1 MALGDIAQC
10 HRLRAGASA
19 APSVRGPANAGGF
32 HRLAMIATA
41 PAPRTTNILG
51 RRLLATFVTVLLLTL
66 AGSAIGVWSLRSVDA
81 ATRQAIENNVATE
94 RLVADAYRLQ
104 AINTERYKAMALS
117 SEPEVGEILSAD
129 IERTQTQYSGL
140 MDQLATRL
148 QTPAEQALLTGT
160 HDKAQD
166 FQAAVKELVAARDFG
181 LTERIRKVFT
191 ERFEPSAAALLG
203 SLQQL
208 AQSQRDAIDA
218 AGAQIAQSSQRAQVA
233 LTLFC
238 ATALLLGSVLTWWL
252 VRSISRPI
260 GTANATAQRV
270 SSLDLRENIEGH
282 NRDEAG
288 QLLLSLNTMQEA
300 LRTLVMQVRQSA
312 QSVRLAA
319 HEIAQGNADL
329 SERTEGTASSLQQT
343 AAALEQVTQRLHQ
356 STETAARAEHMASQA
371 SAVATEGGNAMAQV
385 VRTMQNIQQSSRKVE
400 EVTGVIDSIAFQTN
414 ILALN
419 AAVEA
424 ARAGEQGRGFAVV
437 AGEVRALAQRSADAA
452 KEIKGLIDGSVAKV
466 EQGARLVG
474 DAGATM
480 TDIVEQAQ
488 RVAGL
493 IAEISTATAEQTD
506 GIAQVGEAV
515 AHLDRSTQQNAALVE
530 QSAAAAQALKQQAA
544 QLAQAVSVFRLGFDA
559 AASSSAHS
567 SPRRSHAL
575 PDRAASAAPRLPGV

>member
-1 MALGDIAQC
+1 
-10 HRLRAGASA
+10 
-19 APSVRGPANAGGF
+19 
-32 HRLAMIATA
+32 MIATA

-129 IERTQTQYSGL
+129 IERTQTHYREL

-260 GTANATAQRV
+260 GAANATAQRV

-385 VRTMQNIQQSSRKVE
+385 VHTMQNIQQSSRKVE

-437 AGEVRALAQRSADAA
+437 AAEVRQLAMRAGEAA
-452 KEIKGLIDGSVAKV
+452 REIKGLIATSAQNVETGTALVNGAGHTMGQIVESIRNVASMISDISTTTLSQTRDINDINTAV
-466 EQGARLVG
+466 ARL
-474 DAGATM
+474 DQM
-480 TDIVEQAQ
+480 
-488 RVAGL
+488 
-493 IAEISTATAEQTD
+493 
-506 GIAQVGEAV
+506 
-515 AHLDRSTQQNAALVE
+515 TQQNSALVE
-530 QSAAAAQALKQQAA
+530 ESAAASEGLRHQANELTHLISQFVLPPQ
-544 QLAQAVSVFRLGFDA
+544 
-559 AASSSAHS
+559 HE
-567 SPRRSHAL
+567 AL
-575 PDRAASAAPRLPGV
+575 PVPGPVRMPALPSA

>member
-1 MALGDIAQC
+1 
-10 HRLRAGASA
+10 
-19 APSVRGPANAGGF
+19 
-32 HRLAMIATA
+32 MIATA

-104 AINTERYKAMALS
+104 AINAERYKAMALS

-129 IERTQTQYSGL
+129 IERTQTHYREL

-166 FQAAVKELVAARDFG
+166 FQAAVKELVTARDFG

-385 VRTMQNIQQSSRKVE
+385 VHTMQNIQQSSRKVE
-400 EVTGVIDSIAFQTN
+400 EVTGVIDSIAFQTT
-414 ILALN
+414 ILARN

-437 AGEVRALAQRSADAA
+437 AAEVRQLAMRAGEAA
-452 KEIKGLIDGSVAKV
+452 REIKGLIATSAQNVETGTALVNGAGHTMGQIVDSIRNVASMISDISTTTLSQTRDINDINTAV
-466 EQGARLVG
+466 ARL
-474 DAGATM
+474 DQM
-480 TDIVEQAQ
+480 
-488 RVAGL
+488 
-493 IAEISTATAEQTD
+493 
-506 GIAQVGEAV
+506 
-515 AHLDRSTQQNAALVE
+515 TQQNSALVE
-530 QSAAAAQALKQQAA
+530 ESAAASEGLRHQANELTHLISQFVLPPQ
-544 QLAQAVSVFRLGFDA
+544 
-559 AASSSAHS
+559 HE
-567 SPRRSHAL
+567 AL
-575 PDRAASAAPRLPGV
+575 PVPGPVRMPALPSA

>member
-1 MALGDIAQC
+1 
-10 HRLRAGASA
+10 
-19 APSVRGPANAGGF
+19 
-32 HRLAMIATA
+32 MIATA
-41 PAPRTTNILG
+41 PAPRATNILG

-104 AINTERYKAMALS
+104 AINAERYKAMALS

-129 IERTQTQYSGL
+129 IERTQTHYREL
-140 MDQLATRL
+140 MEQLATRL

-166 FQAAVKELVAARDFG
+166 FQAAVKELVTARDFG

-260 GTANATAQRV
+260 GAANATAQRV

-288 QLLLSLNTMQEA
+288 QLLLSLNTMQQA

-437 AGEVRALAQRSADAA
+437 AAEVRQLAMRAGEAA
-452 KEIKGLIDGSVAKV
+452 REIKGLIATSAQNVETGTALVNGAGHTMGQIVESIRNVASMISDISTTTLSQTRDINDINTAV
-466 EQGARLVG
+466 ARL
-474 DAGATM
+474 DQM
-480 TDIVEQAQ
+480 
-488 RVAGL
+488 
-493 IAEISTATAEQTD
+493 
-506 GIAQVGEAV
+506 
-515 AHLDRSTQQNAALVE
+515 TQQNSALVE
-530 QSAAAAQALKQQAA
+530 ESAAASEGLRHQANELTHLISQFVLPPQ
-544 QLAQAVSVFRLGFDA
+544 
-559 AASSSAHS
+559 HE
-567 SPRRSHAL
+567 AL
-575 PDRAASAAPRLPGV
+575 PVPGPVRMPALPSA

>member
-1 MALGDIAQC
+1 
-10 HRLRAGASA
+10 
-19 APSVRGPANAGGF
+19 
-32 HRLAMIATA
+32 MIATA

-129 IERTQTQYSGL
+129 IERTQTHYREL

-166 FQAAVKELVAARDFG
+166 FQAAVKELVTARDFG

-282 NRDEAG
+282 NRDEAV

-300 LRTLVMQVRQSA
+300 LRTLVRQVRQSA

-437 AGEVRALAQRSADAA
+437 AAEVRQLAMRAGEAA
-452 KEIKGLIDGSVAKV
+452 REIKGLIATSAQNVETGTALVNGAGHTMGQIVDSIRNVASMISDISTTTLSQTRDINDINTAV
-466 EQGARLVG
+466 ARL
-474 DAGATM
+474 DQM
-480 TDIVEQAQ
+480 
-488 RVAGL
+488 
-493 IAEISTATAEQTD
+493 
-506 GIAQVGEAV
+506 
-515 AHLDRSTQQNAALVE
+515 TQQNSALVE
-530 QSAAAAQALKQQAA
+530 ESAAASEGLRHQANELTHLISQFVLPPQ
-544 QLAQAVSVFRLGFDA
+544 
-559 AASSSAHS
+559 HE
-567 SPRRSHAL
+567 AL
-575 PDRAASAAPRLPGV
+575 PVPGPVRMPALPSA

>member
-1 MALGDIAQC
+1 
-10 HRLRAGASA
+10 
-19 APSVRGPANAGGF
+19 
-32 HRLAMIATA
+32 MIATA

-129 IERTQTQYSGL
+129 IERTQTQYREL

-166 FQAAVKELVAARDFG
+166 FQAAVKELVTARDFG

-288 QLLLSLNTMQEA
+288 QLLLSLNTMQQA

-385 VRTMQNIQQSSRKVE
+385 VHTMQNIQQSSRKVE

-437 AGEVRALAQRSADAA
+437 AAEVRQLAMRAGEAA
-452 KEIKGLIDGSVAKV
+452 REIKGLIATSAQNVETGTALVNGAGHTMDQIVESIRNVASMISDISTTTLSQTRDINDINTAV
-466 EQGARLVG
+466 ARL
-474 DAGATM
+474 DQM
-480 TDIVEQAQ
+480 
-488 RVAGL
+488 
-493 IAEISTATAEQTD
+493 
-506 GIAQVGEAV
+506 
-515 AHLDRSTQQNAALVE
+515 TQQNSALVE
-530 QSAAAAQALKQQAA
+530 ESAAASEGLRHQANELTHLISQFVLPPQ
-544 QLAQAVSVFRLGFDA
+544 
-559 AASSSAHS
+559 HE
-567 SPRRSHAL
+567 AL
-575 PDRAASAAPRLPGV
+575 PMQGPSRMAALPRP

>member
-1 MALGDIAQC
+1 
-10 HRLRAGASA
+10 
-19 APSVRGPANAGGF
+19 
-32 HRLAMIATA
+32 MIATA

-129 IERTQTQYSGL
+129 IERTQTHYREL

-288 QLLLSLNTMQEA
+288 QLLLSLNTMQQA

-385 VRTMQNIQQSSRKVE
+385 VHTMQNIQQSSRKVE

-437 AGEVRALAQRSADAA
+437 AAEVRQLAMRAGEAA
-452 KEIKGLIDGSVAKV
+452 REIKGLIATSAQNVETGTALVNGAGHTMGQIVDSIRNVASMISDISTTTLSQTRDINDINTAV
-466 EQGARLVG
+466 ARL
-474 DAGATM
+474 DQM
-480 TDIVEQAQ
+480 
-488 RVAGL
+488 
-493 IAEISTATAEQTD
+493 
-506 GIAQVGEAV
+506 
-515 AHLDRSTQQNAALVE
+515 TQQNSALVE
-530 QSAAAAQALKQQAA
+530 ESAAASEGLRHQANELTHLISQFVLPPQ
-544 QLAQAVSVFRLGFDA
+544 
-559 AASSSAHS
+559 HE
-567 SPRRSHAL
+567 AL
-575 PDRAASAAPRLPGV
+575 PVPGPVRMPALPSA

>member
-1 MALGDIAQC
+1 
-10 HRLRAGASA
+10 
-19 APSVRGPANAGGF
+19 
-32 HRLAMIATA
+32 MIATA

-104 AINTERYKAMALS
+104 AINAERYKAMALS

-129 IERTQTQYSGL
+129 IERTQTHYREL

-166 FQAAVKELVAARDFG
+166 FQAAVKELVTARDFG

-300 LRTLVMQVRQSA
+300 LRTLVRQVRQSA

-437 AGEVRALAQRSADAA
+437 AAEVRQLAMRAGEAA
-452 KEIKGLIDGSVAKV
+452 REIKGLIATSAQNVETGTALVNGAGHTMGQIVDSIRNVASMISDISTTTLSQTRDINDINTAV
-466 EQGARLVG
+466 ARL
-474 DAGATM
+474 DQM
-480 TDIVEQAQ
+480 
-488 RVAGL
+488 
-493 IAEISTATAEQTD
+493 
-506 GIAQVGEAV
+506 
-515 AHLDRSTQQNAALVE
+515 TQQNSALVE
-530 QSAAAAQALKQQAA
+530 ESAAASEGLRHQANELTHLISQFVLPPQ
-544 QLAQAVSVFRLGFDA
+544 
-559 AASSSAHS
+559 HE
-567 SPRRSHAL
+567 AL
-575 PDRAASAAPRLPGV
+575 PVPGPVRMPALPSA

>member
-1 MALGDIAQC
+1 
-10 HRLRAGASA
+10 
-19 APSVRGPANAGGF
+19 
-32 HRLAMIATA
+32 MIATA
-41 PAPRTTNILG
+41 PAPRATNILG

-104 AINTERYKAMALS
+104 AINAERYKAMALS

-129 IERTQTQYSGL
+129 IERTQTQYREL

-166 FQAAVKELVAARDFG
+166 FQAAVKELVTARDFG

-288 QLLLSLNTMQEA
+288 QLLLSLNTMQQA

-385 VRTMQNIQQSSRKVE
+385 VHTMQNIQQSSRKVE

-437 AGEVRALAQRSADAA
+437 AAEVRQLAMRAGEAA
-452 KEIKGLIDGSVAKV
+452 REIKGLIATSAQNVETGTALVNGAGHTMGQIVDSIRNVASMISDISTTTLSQTRDINDINTAV
-466 EQGARLVG
+466 ARL
-474 DAGATM
+474 DQM
-480 TDIVEQAQ
+480 
-488 RVAGL
+488 
-493 IAEISTATAEQTD
+493 
-506 GIAQVGEAV
+506 
-515 AHLDRSTQQNAALVE
+515 TQQNSALVE
-530 QSAAAAQALKQQAA
+530 ESAAASEGLRHQANELTHLISQFVLPPQ
-544 QLAQAVSVFRLGFDA
+544 
-559 AASSSAHS
+559 HE
-567 SPRRSHAL
+567 AL
-575 PDRAASAAPRLPGV
+575 PVPGPVRMPALPSA

>member
-1 MALGDIAQC
+1 
-10 HRLRAGASA
+10 
-19 APSVRGPANAGGF
+19 
-32 HRLAMIATA
+32 MIATA

-104 AINTERYKAMALS
+104 AINAERYKAMALS

-129 IERTQTQYSGL
+129 IERTQTHYREL

-385 VRTMQNIQQSSRKVE
+385 VHTMQNIQQSSRKVE

-437 AGEVRALAQRSADAA
+437 AAEVRQLAMRAGEAA
-452 KEIKGLIDGSVAKV
+452 REIKGLIATSAQNVETGTALVNGAGHTMGQIVESIRNVASMISDISTTTLSQTRDINDINTAV
-466 EQGARLVG
+466 ARL
-474 DAGATM
+474 DQM
-480 TDIVEQAQ
+480 
-488 RVAGL
+488 
-493 IAEISTATAEQTD
+493 
-506 GIAQVGEAV
+506 
-515 AHLDRSTQQNAALVE
+515 TQQNSALVE
-530 QSAAAAQALKQQAA
+530 ESAAASEGLRHQANELTHLISQFVLPPQ
-544 QLAQAVSVFRLGFDA
+544 
-559 AASSSAHS
+559 HE
-567 SPRRSHAL
+567 AL
-575 PDRAASAAPRLPGV
+575 PVPGPVRMPALPSA

>member
-1 MALGDIAQC
+1 
-10 HRLRAGASA
+10 
-19 APSVRGPANAGGF
+19 
-32 HRLAMIATA
+32 MIATA
-41 PAPRTTNILG
+41 PAPRATNILG

-104 AINTERYKAMALS
+104 AINAERYKAMALS

-129 IERTQTQYSGL
+129 IERTQTHYREL

-166 FQAAVKELVAARDFG
+166 FQAAVKELVTARDFG

-288 QLLLSLNTMQEA
+288 QLLLSLNTMQQA

-385 VRTMQNIQQSSRKVE
+385 VHTMQNIQQSSRKVE

-437 AGEVRALAQRSADAA
+437 AAEVRQLAMRAGEAA
-452 KEIKGLIDGSVAKV
+452 REIKGLIATSAQNVETGTALVNGAGHTMDLIVESIRNVASMISDISTTTLSQTRDINDINTAV
-466 EQGARLVG
+466 ARL
-474 DAGATM
+474 DQM
-480 TDIVEQAQ
+480 
-488 RVAGL
+488 
-493 IAEISTATAEQTD
+493 
-506 GIAQVGEAV
+506 
-515 AHLDRSTQQNAALVE
+515 TQQNSALVE
-530 QSAAAAQALKQQAA
+530 ESAAASEGLRHQANELTHLISQFVLPPQ
-544 QLAQAVSVFRLGFDA
+544 
-559 AASSSAHS
+559 HE
-567 SPRRSHAL
+567 AL
-575 PDRAASAAPRLPGV
+575 PVPGPVRMPALPSA

>member
-1 MALGDIAQC
+1 
-10 HRLRAGASA
+10 
-19 APSVRGPANAGGF
+19 
-32 HRLAMIATA
+32 MIATA

-129 IERTQTQYSGL
+129 IERTQPHYREL

-166 FQAAVKELVAARDFG
+166 FQAAVKELVTARDFG

-288 QLLLSLNTMQEA
+288 QLLLSLNTMQQA

-437 AGEVRALAQRSADAA
+437 AAEVRQLAMRAGEAA
-452 KEIKGLIDGSVAKV
+452 REIKGLIATSAQNVETGTALVNGAGHTMGQIVESIRNVASMISDISTTTLSQTRDINDINTAV
-466 EQGARLVG
+466 ARL
-474 DAGATM
+474 DQM
-480 TDIVEQAQ
+480 
-488 RVAGL
+488 
-493 IAEISTATAEQTD
+493 
-506 GIAQVGEAV
+506 
-515 AHLDRSTQQNAALVE
+515 TQQNSALVE
-530 QSAAAAQALKQQAA
+530 ESAAASEGLRHQANELTHLISQFVLPPQ
-544 QLAQAVSVFRLGFDA
+544 
-559 AASSSAHS
+559 HE
-567 SPRRSHAL
+567 AL
-575 PDRAASAAPRLPGV
+575 PVPGPVRMPALPSA

>member
-1 MALGDIAQC
+1 
-10 HRLRAGASA
+10 
-19 APSVRGPANAGGF
+19 
-32 HRLAMIATA
+32 MIATA
-41 PAPRTTNILG
+41 PAPRATNILG

-129 IERTQTQYSGL
+129 IERTQTHYREL

-356 STETAARAEHMASQA
+356 STETAARAEHMASHA

-385 VRTMQNIQQSSRKVE
+385 VHTMQNIQQSSRKVE

-437 AGEVRALAQRSADAA
+437 AAEVRQLAMRAGEAA
-452 KEIKGLIDGSVAKV
+452 REIKGLIATSAQNVETGTALVNGAGHTMDLIVESIRNVASMISDISTTTLSQTRDINDINTAV
-466 EQGARLVG
+466 ARL
-474 DAGATM
+474 DQM
-480 TDIVEQAQ
+480 
-488 RVAGL
+488 
-493 IAEISTATAEQTD
+493 
-506 GIAQVGEAV
+506 
-515 AHLDRSTQQNAALVE
+515 TQQNSALVE
-530 QSAAAAQALKQQAA
+530 ESAAASEGLRHQANDLTHLISQFVLPEQ
-544 QLAQAVSVFRLGFDA
+544 
-559 AASSSAHS
+559 HE
-567 SPRRSHAL
+567 AL
-575 PDRAASAAPRLPGV
+575 PVPGPVRMPALPSA

>member
-1 MALGDIAQC
+1 
-10 HRLRAGASA
+10 
-19 APSVRGPANAGGF
+19 
-32 HRLAMIATA
+32 MIATA
-41 PAPRTTNILG
+41 PAPRATNILG

-104 AINTERYKAMALS
+104 AINAERYKAMALS

-129 IERTQTQYSGL
+129 IERTQTQYREL

-181 LTERIRKVFT
+181 LTERIRKVFA

-385 VRTMQNIQQSSRKVE
+385 VHTMQNIQQSSRKVE

-437 AGEVRALAQRSADAA
+437 AAEVRQLAMRAGEAA
-452 KEIKGLIDGSVAKV
+452 REIKGLIATSAQNVETGTALVNGAGHTMGQIVESIRNVASMISDISTTTLSQTRDINDINTAV
-466 EQGARLVG
+466 ARL
-474 DAGATM
+474 DQM
-480 TDIVEQAQ
+480 
-488 RVAGL
+488 
-493 IAEISTATAEQTD
+493 
-506 GIAQVGEAV
+506 
-515 AHLDRSTQQNAALVE
+515 TQQNSALVE
-530 QSAAAAQALKQQAA
+530 ESAAASEGLRHQANELTHLISQFVLPPQ
-544 QLAQAVSVFRLGFDA
+544 
-559 AASSSAHS
+559 HE
-567 SPRRSHAL
+567 AL
-575 PDRAASAAPRLPGV
+575 PVPGPVRMPALPSA

>member
-1 MALGDIAQC
+1 
-10 HRLRAGASA
+10 
-19 APSVRGPANAGGF
+19 
-32 HRLAMIATA
+32 MIATA

-129 IERTQTQYSGL
+129 IERTQTHYREL

-260 GTANATAQRV
+260 GAANATAQRV

-385 VRTMQNIQQSSRKVE
+385 VHTMQNIQQSSRKVE

-437 AGEVRALAQRSADAA
+437 AAEVRQLAMRAGEAA
-452 KEIKGLIDGSVAKV
+452 REIKGLIATSAQNVETGTALVNGAGHTMGQIVESIRNVASMISDISTTTLSQTRDINDINTAV
-466 EQGARLVG
+466 ARL
-474 DAGATM
+474 DQM
-480 TDIVEQAQ
+480 
-488 RVAGL
+488 
-493 IAEISTATAEQTD
+493 
-506 GIAQVGEAV
+506 
-515 AHLDRSTQQNAALVE
+515 TQQNSALVE
-530 QSAAAAQALKQQAA
+530 ESAAASEGLRHQANELTHLISQFVLPEQ
-544 QLAQAVSVFRLGFDA
+544 
-559 AASSSAHS
+559 HE
-567 SPRRSHAL
+567 AL
-575 PDRAASAAPRLPGV
+575 PVPGPVRMPALPSA

>member
-1 MALGDIAQC
+1 
-10 HRLRAGASA
+10 
-19 APSVRGPANAGGF
+19 
-32 HRLAMIATA
+32 MIATA
-41 PAPRTTNILG
+41 PAPRATNILG

-104 AINTERYKAMALS
+104 AINAERYKAMALS

-129 IERTQTQYSGL
+129 IERTQTHYREL

-166 FQAAVKELVAARDFG
+166 FQAAVKELVTARDFG
-181 LTERIRKVFT
+181 LTERIRKVFN

-329 SERTEGTASSLQQT
+329 SERTEGTASNLQQT

-437 AGEVRALAQRSADAA
+437 AAEVRQLAMRAGEAA
-452 KEIKGLIDGSVAKV
+452 REIKGLIATSAQNVETGTALVNGAGHTMGQIVDSIRNVASMISDISTTTLSQTRDINDINTAV
-466 EQGARLVG
+466 ARL
-474 DAGATM
+474 DQM
-480 TDIVEQAQ
+480 
-488 RVAGL
+488 
-493 IAEISTATAEQTD
+493 
-506 GIAQVGEAV
+506 
-515 AHLDRSTQQNAALVE
+515 TQQNSALVE
-530 QSAAAAQALKQQAA
+530 ESAAASEGLRHQANELTHLISQFVLPPQ
-544 QLAQAVSVFRLGFDA
+544 
-559 AASSSAHS
+559 HE
-567 SPRRSHAL
+567 AL
-575 PDRAASAAPRLPGV
+575 PVPGPVRMPALPSA

>member
-1 MALGDIAQC
+1 
-10 HRLRAGASA
+10 
-19 APSVRGPANAGGF
+19 
-32 HRLAMIATA
+32 MIATA

-129 IERTQTQYSGL
+129 IERTQTHYREL

-166 FQAAVKELVAARDFG
+166 FQAAVKELVTARDFG

-437 AGEVRALAQRSADAA
+437 AAEVRQLAMRAGEAA
-452 KEIKGLIDGSVAKV
+452 REIKGLIATSAQNVETGTALVNGAGHTMGQIVESIRNVASMISDISTTTLSQTRDINDINTAV
-466 EQGARLVG
+466 ARL
-474 DAGATM
+474 DQM
-480 TDIVEQAQ
+480 
-488 RVAGL
+488 
-493 IAEISTATAEQTD
+493 
-506 GIAQVGEAV
+506 
-515 AHLDRSTQQNAALVE
+515 TQQNSALVE
-530 QSAAAAQALKQQAA
+530 ESAAASEGLRHQANELTHLISQFVLPPQ
-544 QLAQAVSVFRLGFDA
+544 
-559 AASSSAHS
+559 HE
-567 SPRRSHAL
+567 AL
-575 PDRAASAAPRLPGV
+575 PVPGPVRMPALPSA

>member
-1 MALGDIAQC
+1 
-10 HRLRAGASA
+10 
-19 APSVRGPANAGGF
+19 
-32 HRLAMIATA
+32 MIATA

-104 AINTERYKAMALS
+104 AINAERYKAMALS

-129 IERTQTQYSGL
+129 IERTQTHYREL

-181 LTERIRKVFT
+181 LTERIRKVFA

-288 QLLLSLNTMQEA
+288 QLLLSLNTMQQA

-385 VRTMQNIQQSSRKVE
+385 VHTMQNIQQSSRKVE

-437 AGEVRALAQRSADAA
+437 AAEVRQLAMRAGEAA
-452 KEIKGLIDGSVAKV
+452 REIKGLIATSAQNVETGTALVNGAGHTMGQIVDSIRNVASMISDISTTTLSQTRDINDINTAV
-466 EQGARLVG
+466 ARL
-474 DAGATM
+474 DQM
-480 TDIVEQAQ
+480 
-488 RVAGL
+488 
-493 IAEISTATAEQTD
+493 
-506 GIAQVGEAV
+506 
-515 AHLDRSTQQNAALVE
+515 TQQNSALVE
-530 QSAAAAQALKQQAA
+530 ESAAASEGLRHQANELTHLISQFVLPPQ
-544 QLAQAVSVFRLGFDA
+544 
-559 AASSSAHS
+559 HE
-567 SPRRSHAL
+567 AL
-575 PDRAASAAPRLPGV
+575 PVPGPVRMPALPSA

>member
-1 MALGDIAQC
+1 
-10 HRLRAGASA
+10 
-19 APSVRGPANAGGF
+19 
-32 HRLAMIATA
+32 MIATA
-41 PAPRTTNILG
+41 PAPRATNILG

-104 AINTERYKAMALS
+104 AINAERYKAMALS

-129 IERTQTQYSGL
+129 IERTQTHYREL

-166 FQAAVKELVAARDFG
+166 FQAAVKELVTARDFG

-260 GTANATAQRV
+260 GAANATAQRV

-288 QLLLSLNTMQEA
+288 QLLLSLNTMQQA

-437 AGEVRALAQRSADAA
+437 AAEVRQLAMRAGEAA
-452 KEIKGLIDGSVAKV
+452 REIKGLIATSAQNVETGTALVNGAGHTMGQIVDSIRNVASMISDISTTTLSQTRDINDINTAV
-466 EQGARLVG
+466 ARL
-474 DAGATM
+474 DQM
-480 TDIVEQAQ
+480 
-488 RVAGL
+488 
-493 IAEISTATAEQTD
+493 
-506 GIAQVGEAV
+506 
-515 AHLDRSTQQNAALVE
+515 TQQNSALVE
-530 QSAAAAQALKQQAA
+530 ESAAASEGLRHQANELTHLISQFVLPPQ
-544 QLAQAVSVFRLGFDA
+544 
-559 AASSSAHS
+559 HE
-567 SPRRSHAL
+567 AL
-575 PDRAASAAPRLPGV
+575 PVPGPVRMPALPSA

>member
-1 MALGDIAQC
+1 
-10 HRLRAGASA
+10 
-19 APSVRGPANAGGF
+19 
-32 HRLAMIATA
+32 MIATA

-104 AINTERYKAMALS
+104 AINAERYKAMALS

-129 IERTQTQYSGL
+129 IERTQTHYREL

-160 HDKAQD
+160 HEKAQD

-181 LTERIRKVFT
+181 LTERIRKVFA

-437 AGEVRALAQRSADAA
+437 AAEVRQLAMRAGEAA
-452 KEIKGLIDGSVAKV
+452 REIKGLIATSAQNVETGTALVNGAGHTMDQIVESIRNVASMISDISTTTLSQTRDINDINTAV
-466 EQGARLVG
+466 ARL
-474 DAGATM
+474 DQM
-480 TDIVEQAQ
+480 
-488 RVAGL
+488 
-493 IAEISTATAEQTD
+493 
-506 GIAQVGEAV
+506 
-515 AHLDRSTQQNAALVE
+515 TQQNSALVE
-530 QSAAAAQALKQQAA
+530 ESAAASEGLRHQANELTHLISQFVLPPQ
-544 QLAQAVSVFRLGFDA
+544 
-559 AASSSAHS
+559 HE
-567 SPRRSHAL
+567 AL
-575 PDRAASAAPRLPGV
+575 PVPGPVRMPALPSA

>member
-1 MALGDIAQC
+1 
-10 HRLRAGASA
+10 
-19 APSVRGPANAGGF
+19 
-32 HRLAMIATA
+32 MIATA
-41 PAPRTTNILG
+41 PAPRATNILG
-51 RRLLATFVTVLLLTL
+51 RRLLATFVAVLLLTL

-104 AINTERYKAMALS
+104 AINAERYKAMALS

-129 IERTQTQYSGL
+129 IERTQTHYREL

-288 QLLLSLNTMQEA
+288 QLLLSLNTMQQA

-437 AGEVRALAQRSADAA
+437 AAEVRQLAMRAGEAA
-452 KEIKGLIDGSVAKV
+452 REIKGLIATSAQNVETGTALVNGAGHTMDLIVESIRNVASMISDISTTTLSQTRDINDINTAV
-466 EQGARLVG
+466 ARL
-474 DAGATM
+474 DQM
-480 TDIVEQAQ
+480 
-488 RVAGL
+488 
-493 IAEISTATAEQTD
+493 
-506 GIAQVGEAV
+506 
-515 AHLDRSTQQNAALVE
+515 TQQNSALVE
-530 QSAAAAQALKQQAA
+530 ESAAASEGLRHQANELTHLISQFVLPPQ
-544 QLAQAVSVFRLGFDA
+544 
-559 AASSSAHS
+559 HE
-567 SPRRSHAL
+567 AL
-575 PDRAASAAPRLPGV
+575 PVPGPVRMPALPSA

>member
-1 MALGDIAQC
+1 
-10 HRLRAGASA
+10 
-19 APSVRGPANAGGF
+19 
-32 HRLAMIATA
+32 MIATA
-41 PAPRTTNILG
+41 PAPRATNILG

-104 AINTERYKAMALS
+104 AINAERYKAMALS

-129 IERTQTQYSGL
+129 IERTQTHYREL

-181 LTERIRKVFT
+181 LTERIRKVFA

-260 GTANATAQRV
+260 GAANATAQRV

-437 AGEVRALAQRSADAA
+437 AAEVRQLAMRAGEAA
-452 KEIKGLIDGSVAKV
+452 REIKGLIATSAQNVETGTALVNGAGHTMGQIVESIRNVASMISDISTTTLSQTRDINDINTAV
-466 EQGARLVG
+466 ARL
-474 DAGATM
+474 DQM
-480 TDIVEQAQ
+480 
-488 RVAGL
+488 
-493 IAEISTATAEQTD
+493 
-506 GIAQVGEAV
+506 
-515 AHLDRSTQQNAALVE
+515 TQQNSALVE
-530 QSAAAAQALKQQAA
+530 ESAAASEGLRHQANELTHLISQFVLPPQ
-544 QLAQAVSVFRLGFDA
+544 
-559 AASSSAHS
+559 HE
-567 SPRRSHAL
+567 AL
-575 PDRAASAAPRLPGV
+575 PVPGPVRMPALPSA

>member
-1 MALGDIAQC
+1 
-10 HRLRAGASA
+10 
-19 APSVRGPANAGGF
+19 
-32 HRLAMIATA
+32 MIATA

-104 AINTERYKAMALS
+104 AINAERYKAMALS

-129 IERTQTQYSGL
+129 IERTQTHYREL

-166 FQAAVKELVAARDFG
+166 FQAAVKELVTARDFG
-181 LTERIRKVFT
+181 LTERIRKVFA
-191 ERFEPSAAALLG
+191 EHFEPSAAALLG

-356 STETAARAEHMASQA
+356 STETAARAEHMANHA

-385 VRTMQNIQQSSRKVE
+385 VHTMQNIQQSSRKVE

-437 AGEVRALAQRSADAA
+437 AAEVRQLAMRAGEAA
-452 KEIKGLIDGSVAKV
+452 REIKGLIATSAQNVETGTALVNGAGHTMGQIVESIRNVASMISDISTTTLSQTRDINDINTAV
-466 EQGARLVG
+466 ARL
-474 DAGATM
+474 DQM
-480 TDIVEQAQ
+480 
-488 RVAGL
+488 
-493 IAEISTATAEQTD
+493 
-506 GIAQVGEAV
+506 
-515 AHLDRSTQQNAALVE
+515 TQQNSALVE
-530 QSAAAAQALKQQAA
+530 ESAAASEGLRHQANELTHLISQFVLPEQ
-544 QLAQAVSVFRLGFDA
+544 
-559 AASSSAHS
+559 HE
-567 SPRRSHAL
+567 AL
-575 PDRAASAAPRLPGV
+575 PVPGPVRMPALPSA

>member
-1 MALGDIAQC
+1 
-10 HRLRAGASA
+10 
-19 APSVRGPANAGGF
+19 
-32 HRLAMIATA
+32 MIATA

-129 IERTQTQYSGL
+129 IERTQTQYREL

-181 LTERIRKVFT
+181 LTERIRKVFA

-437 AGEVRALAQRSADAA
+437 AAEVRQLAMRAGEAA
-452 KEIKGLIDGSVAKV
+452 REIKGLIATSAQNVETGTALVNGAGHTMDLIVESIRNVASMISDISTTTLSQTRDINDINTAV
-466 EQGARLVG
+466 ARL
-474 DAGATM
+474 DQM
-480 TDIVEQAQ
+480 
-488 RVAGL
+488 
-493 IAEISTATAEQTD
+493 
-506 GIAQVGEAV
+506 
-515 AHLDRSTQQNAALVE
+515 TQQNSALVE
-530 QSAAAAQALKQQAA
+530 ESAAASEGLRHQANELTHLISQFVLPPQ
-544 QLAQAVSVFRLGFDA
+544 
-559 AASSSAHS
+559 HE
-567 SPRRSHAL
+567 AL
-575 PDRAASAAPRLPGV
+575 PVPGPVRMPALPSA

>member
-1 MALGDIAQC
+1 
-10 HRLRAGASA
+10 
-19 APSVRGPANAGGF
+19 
-32 HRLAMIATA
+32 MIATA

-104 AINTERYKAMALS
+104 AINAERYKAMALS

-129 IERTQTQYSGL
+129 IERTQTHYREL

-160 HDKAQD
+160 HEKAQD

-437 AGEVRALAQRSADAA
+437 AAEVRQLAMRAGEAA
-452 KEIKGLIDGSVAKV
+452 REIKGLIATSAQNVETGTALVNGAGHTMGQIVDSIRNVASMISDISTTTLSQTRDINDINTAV
-466 EQGARLVG
+466 ARL
-474 DAGATM
+474 DQM
-480 TDIVEQAQ
+480 
-488 RVAGL
+488 
-493 IAEISTATAEQTD
+493 
-506 GIAQVGEAV
+506 
-515 AHLDRSTQQNAALVE
+515 TQQNSALVE
-530 QSAAAAQALKQQAA
+530 ESAAASEGLRHQANELTHLISQFVLPPQ
-544 QLAQAVSVFRLGFDA
+544 
-559 AASSSAHS
+559 HE
-567 SPRRSHAL
+567 AL
-575 PDRAASAAPRLPGV
+575 PVPGPVRMPALPSA

>member
-1 MALGDIAQC
+1 
-10 HRLRAGASA
+10 
-19 APSVRGPANAGGF
+19 
-32 HRLAMIATA
+32 MIATA
-41 PAPRTTNILG
+41 PAPRATNILG

-129 IERTQTQYSGL
+129 IERTQTHYREL

-166 FQAAVKELVAARDFG
+166 FQAAVKELVTARDFG

-288 QLLLSLNTMQEA
+288 QLLLSLNTMQQA

-437 AGEVRALAQRSADAA
+437 AAEVRQLAMRAGEAA
-452 KEIKGLIDGSVAKV
+452 REIKGLIATSAQNVETGTALVNGAGHTMGQIVDSIRNVASMISDISTTTLSQTRDINDINTAV
-466 EQGARLVG
+466 ARL
-474 DAGATM
+474 DQM
-480 TDIVEQAQ
+480 
-488 RVAGL
+488 
-493 IAEISTATAEQTD
+493 
-506 GIAQVGEAV
+506 
-515 AHLDRSTQQNAALVE
+515 TQQNSALVE
-530 QSAAAAQALKQQAA
+530 ESAAASEGLRHQANELTHLISQFVLPPQ
-544 QLAQAVSVFRLGFDA
+544 
-559 AASSSAHS
+559 HE
-567 SPRRSHAL
+567 AL
-575 PDRAASAAPRLPGV
+575 PVPGPVRMPALPSA

>member
-1 MALGDIAQC
+1 
-10 HRLRAGASA
+10 
-19 APSVRGPANAGGF
+19 
-32 HRLAMIATA
+32 MIATA

-129 IERTQTQYSGL
+129 IERTQTHYREL

-166 FQAAVKELVAARDFG
+166 FQAAVKELVTARDFG

-385 VRTMQNIQQSSRKVE
+385 VHTMQNIQQSSRKVE
-400 EVTGVIDSIAFQTN
+400 EVTGVIDSIALQTN

-437 AGEVRALAQRSADAA
+437 AAEVRQLAMRAGEAA
-452 KEIKGLIDGSVAKV
+452 REIKGLIATSAQNVETGTALVNGAGHTMGQIVDSIRNVASMISDISTTTLSQTRDINDINTAV
-466 EQGARLVG
+466 ARL
-474 DAGATM
+474 DQM
-480 TDIVEQAQ
+480 
-488 RVAGL
+488 
-493 IAEISTATAEQTD
+493 
-506 GIAQVGEAV
+506 
-515 AHLDRSTQQNAALVE
+515 TQQNSALVE
-530 QSAAAAQALKQQAA
+530 ESAAASEGLRHQANELTHLISQFVLPPQ
-544 QLAQAVSVFRLGFDA
+544 
-559 AASSSAHS
+559 HE
-567 SPRRSHAL
+567 AL
-575 PDRAASAAPRLPGV
+575 PVPGPVRMPALPSA

>member
-1 MALGDIAQC
+1 
-10 HRLRAGASA
+10 
-19 APSVRGPANAGGF
+19 
-32 HRLAMIATA
+32 MIATA

-104 AINTERYKAMALS
+104 AINAERYKAMALS

-129 IERTQTQYSGL
+129 IERTQTHYREL

-166 FQAAVKELVAARDFG
+166 FQAAVKELVTARDFG

-288 QLLLSLNTMQEA
+288 QLLLSLNTMQQA

-437 AGEVRALAQRSADAA
+437 AAEVRQLAMRAGEAA
-452 KEIKGLIDGSVAKV
+452 REIKGLIATSAQNVETGTALVNGAGHTMGQIVDSIRNVASMISDISTTTLSQTRDINDINTAV
-466 EQGARLVG
+466 ARL
-474 DAGATM
+474 DQM
-480 TDIVEQAQ
+480 
-488 RVAGL
+488 
-493 IAEISTATAEQTD
+493 
-506 GIAQVGEAV
+506 
-515 AHLDRSTQQNAALVE
+515 TQQNSALVE
-530 QSAAAAQALKQQAA
+530 ESAAASEGLRHQANELTHLISQFVLPPQ
-544 QLAQAVSVFRLGFDA
+544 
-559 AASSSAHS
+559 HE
-567 SPRRSHAL
+567 AL
-575 PDRAASAAPRLPGV
+575 PVPGPVRMPALPSA

>member
-1 MALGDIAQC
+1 
-10 HRLRAGASA
+10 
-19 APSVRGPANAGGF
+19 
-32 HRLAMIATA
+32 MIATA
-41 PAPRTTNILG
+41 PAPRATNILG

-129 IERTQTQYSGL
+129 IERTQTHYREL

-166 FQAAVKELVAARDFG
+166 FQAAVKELVTARDFG

-260 GTANATAQRV
+260 GAANATAQRV

-288 QLLLSLNTMQEA
+288 QLLLSLNTMQDA

-437 AGEVRALAQRSADAA
+437 AAEVRQLAMRAGEAA
-452 KEIKGLIDGSVAKV
+452 REIKGLIATSAQNVETGTALVNGAGHTMGQIVDSIRNVASMISDISTTTLSQTRDINDINTAV
-466 EQGARLVG
+466 ARL
-474 DAGATM
+474 DQM
-480 TDIVEQAQ
+480 
-488 RVAGL
+488 
-493 IAEISTATAEQTD
+493 
-506 GIAQVGEAV
+506 
-515 AHLDRSTQQNAALVE
+515 TQQNSALVE
-530 QSAAAAQALKQQAA
+530 ESAAASEGLRHQANELTHLISQFVLPPQ
-544 QLAQAVSVFRLGFDA
+544 
-559 AASSSAHS
+559 HE
-567 SPRRSHAL
+567 AL
-575 PDRAASAAPRLPGV
+575 PVPGPVRMPALPSA

>member
-1 MALGDIAQC
+1 
-10 HRLRAGASA
+10 
-19 APSVRGPANAGGF
+19 
-32 HRLAMIATA
+32 MIATA

-129 IERTQTQYSGL
+129 IERTQTHYREL
-140 MDQLATRL
+140 MEQLATCL

-385 VRTMQNIQQSSRKVE
+385 VHTMQNIQQSSRKVE

-437 AGEVRALAQRSADAA
+437 AAEVRQLAMRAGEAA
-452 KEIKGLIDGSVAKV
+452 REIKGLIATSAQNVETGTALVNGAGHTMDQIVESIRNVASMISDISSTTLSQTRDINDINTAV
-466 EQGARLVG
+466 ARL
-474 DAGATM
+474 DQM
-480 TDIVEQAQ
+480 
-488 RVAGL
+488 
-493 IAEISTATAEQTD
+493 
-506 GIAQVGEAV
+506 
-515 AHLDRSTQQNAALVE
+515 TQQNSALVE
-530 QSAAAAQALKQQAA
+530 ESAAASEGLRHQANELTHLISQFVLPPQ
-544 QLAQAVSVFRLGFDA
+544 
-559 AASSSAHS
+559 HE
-567 SPRRSHAL
+567 AL
-575 PDRAASAAPRLPGV
+575 PVPGPVRMPALPSA

>member
-1 MALGDIAQC
+1 
-10 HRLRAGASA
+10 
-19 APSVRGPANAGGF
+19 
-32 HRLAMIATA
+32 MIATA
-41 PAPRTTNILG
+41 PAPRATNILG

-94 RLVADAYRLQ
+94 RLMADAYRLQ

-129 IERTQTQYSGL
+129 IERTQTHYREL
-140 MDQLATRL
+140 MEQLATRL

-166 FQAAVKELVAARDFG
+166 FQAAVKELVTARDFG
-181 LTERIRKVFT
+181 LTERIRKVFA

-218 AGAQIAQSSQRAQVA
+218 AGAQITQSSQRAQVA

-260 GTANATAQRV
+260 GAANATAQRV

-288 QLLLSLNTMQEA
+288 QLLLSLNTMQQA

-356 STETAARAEHMASQA
+356 STETVARAEHMASQA

-437 AGEVRALAQRSADAA
+437 AAEVRQLAMRAGEAA
-452 KEIKGLIDGSVAKV
+452 REIKGLIATSAQNVETGTTLVNGAGHTMGQIVDSIRNVASMISDISTTTLSQTRDINDINTAV
-466 EQGARLVG
+466 ARL
-474 DAGATM
+474 DQM
-480 TDIVEQAQ
+480 
-488 RVAGL
+488 
-493 IAEISTATAEQTD
+493 
-506 GIAQVGEAV
+506 
-515 AHLDRSTQQNAALVE
+515 TQQNSALVE
-530 QSAAAAQALKQQAA
+530 ESAAASEGLRHQANDLTHLISQFVLPPQ
-544 QLAQAVSVFRLGFDA
+544 
-559 AASSSAHS
+559 HE
-567 SPRRSHAL
+567 AL
-575 PDRAASAAPRLPGV
+575 PVPGPVRMPALPSA

>member
-1 MALGDIAQC
+1 
-10 HRLRAGASA
+10 
-19 APSVRGPANAGGF
+19 
-32 HRLAMIATA
+32 MIATA
-41 PAPRTTNILG
+41 PAPRATNILG

-104 AINTERYKAMALS
+104 AINAERYKAMALS

-129 IERTQTQYSGL
+129 IERTQTHYREL

-166 FQAAVKELVAARDFG
+166 FQAAVKELVTARDFG

-356 STETAARAEHMASQA
+356 STETAARAEHMANHA

-437 AGEVRALAQRSADAA
+437 AAEVRQLAMRAGEAA
-452 KEIKGLIDGSVAKV
+452 REIKGLIATSAQNVETGTALVNGAGHTMGQIVESIRNVASMISDISTTTLSQTRDINDINTAV
-466 EQGARLVG
+466 ARL
-474 DAGATM
+474 DQM
-480 TDIVEQAQ
+480 
-488 RVAGL
+488 
-493 IAEISTATAEQTD
+493 
-506 GIAQVGEAV
+506 
-515 AHLDRSTQQNAALVE
+515 TQQNSALVE
-530 QSAAAAQALKQQAA
+530 ESAAASEGLRHQANELTHLISQFVLPPQ
-544 QLAQAVSVFRLGFDA
+544 
-559 AASSSAHS
+559 HE
-567 SPRRSHAL
+567 AL
-575 PDRAASAAPRLPGV
+575 PVPGPVRMPALPSA

>member
-1 MALGDIAQC
+1 
-10 HRLRAGASA
+10 
-19 APSVRGPANAGGF
+19 
-32 HRLAMIATA
+32 MIATA

-129 IERTQTQYSGL
+129 IERTQTHYREL

-160 HDKAQD
+160 HEKAQD

-191 ERFEPSAAALLG
+191 ERFEPGAAALLG

-288 QLLLSLNTMQEA
+288 QLLLSLNTMQQA

-437 AGEVRALAQRSADAA
+437 AAEVRQLAMRAGEAA
-452 KEIKGLIDGSVAKV
+452 REIKGLIATSAQNVETGTALVNGAGHTMGQIVDSIRNVASMISDISTTTLSQTRDINDINTAV
-466 EQGARLVG
+466 ARL
-474 DAGATM
+474 DQM
-480 TDIVEQAQ
+480 
-488 RVAGL
+488 
-493 IAEISTATAEQTD
+493 
-506 GIAQVGEAV
+506 
-515 AHLDRSTQQNAALVE
+515 TQQNSALVE
-530 QSAAAAQALKQQAA
+530 ESAAASEGLRHQANDLTHLISQFVLPPQ
-544 QLAQAVSVFRLGFDA
+544 
-559 AASSSAHS
+559 HE
-567 SPRRSHAL
+567 AL
-575 PDRAASAAPRLPGV
+575 PVPGPVRMPALPSA

>member
-1 MALGDIAQC
+1 
-10 HRLRAGASA
+10 
-19 APSVRGPANAGGF
+19 
-32 HRLAMIATA
+32 MIATA
-41 PAPRTTNILG
+41 PAPRATNILG

-66 AGSAIGVWSLRSVDA
+66 AGSAIGVWSLRSADA

-104 AINTERYKAMALS
+104 AINAERYKAMALS

-129 IERTQTQYSGL
+129 IERTQTHYREL

-260 GTANATAQRV
+260 GAANATAQRV

-288 QLLLSLNTMQEA
+288 QLLLSLNTMQQA

-385 VRTMQNIQQSSRKVE
+385 VHTMQNIQQSSRKVE

-437 AGEVRALAQRSADAA
+437 AAEVRQLAMRAGEAA
-452 KEIKGLIDGSVAKV
+452 REIKGLIATSAQNVETGTALVNGAGHTMGQIVDSIRNVASMISDISTTTLSQTRDINDINTAV
-466 EQGARLVG
+466 ARL
-474 DAGATM
+474 DQM
-480 TDIVEQAQ
+480 
-488 RVAGL
+488 
-493 IAEISTATAEQTD
+493 
-506 GIAQVGEAV
+506 
-515 AHLDRSTQQNAALVE
+515 TQQNSALVE
-530 QSAAAAQALKQQAA
+530 ESAAASEGLRHQANELTHLISQFVLPPQ
-544 QLAQAVSVFRLGFDA
+544 
-559 AASSSAHS
+559 HE
-567 SPRRSHAL
+567 AL
-575 PDRAASAAPRLPGV
+575 PVPGPVRMPALPSA

>member
-1 MALGDIAQC
+1 
-10 HRLRAGASA
+10 
-19 APSVRGPANAGGF
+19 
-32 HRLAMIATA
+32 MIATA
-41 PAPRTTNILG
+41 PAPRATNILG

-104 AINTERYKAMALS
+104 AINAERYKAMALS

-129 IERTQTQYSGL
+129 IERTQTHYREL

-260 GTANATAQRV
+260 GAANATAQRV

-288 QLLLSLNTMQEA
+288 QLLLSLNTMQDA

-385 VRTMQNIQQSSRKVE
+385 VHTMQNIQQSSRKVE

-437 AGEVRALAQRSADAA
+437 AAEVRQLAMRAGEAA
-452 KEIKGLIDGSVAKV
+452 REIKGLIATSAQNVETGTALVNGAGHTMGQIVESIRNVASMISDISTTTLSQTRDINDINTAV
-466 EQGARLVG
+466 ARL
-474 DAGATM
+474 DQM
-480 TDIVEQAQ
+480 
-488 RVAGL
+488 
-493 IAEISTATAEQTD
+493 
-506 GIAQVGEAV
+506 
-515 AHLDRSTQQNAALVE
+515 TQQNSALVE
-530 QSAAAAQALKQQAA
+530 ESAAASEGLRHQANELTHLISQFVLPPQ
-544 QLAQAVSVFRLGFDA
+544 
-559 AASSSAHS
+559 HE
-567 SPRRSHAL
+567 AL
-575 PDRAASAAPRLPGV
+575 PVPGPVRMPALPSA

>member
-1 MALGDIAQC
+1 
-10 HRLRAGASA
+10 
-19 APSVRGPANAGGF
+19 
-32 HRLAMIATA
+32 MIATA

-129 IERTQTQYSGL
+129 IERTQTHYREL

-166 FQAAVKELVAARDFG
+166 FQAAVKELVTARDFG

-437 AGEVRALAQRSADAA
+437 AAEVRQLAMRAGEAA
-452 KEIKGLIDGSVAKV
+452 REIKGLIATSAQNVETGTALVNGAGHTMGQIVDSIRNVASMISDISTTTLSQTRDINDINTAV
-466 EQGARLVG
+466 ARL
-474 DAGATM
+474 DQM
-480 TDIVEQAQ
+480 
-488 RVAGL
+488 
-493 IAEISTATAEQTD
+493 
-506 GIAQVGEAV
+506 
-515 AHLDRSTQQNAALVE
+515 TQQNSALVE
-530 QSAAAAQALKQQAA
+530 ESAAASEGLRHQANELTHLISQFVLPPQ
-544 QLAQAVSVFRLGFDA
+544 
-559 AASSSAHS
+559 HE
-567 SPRRSHAL
+567 AL
-575 PDRAASAAPRLPGV
+575 PVPGPVRMPALPSA

>member
-1 MALGDIAQC
+1 
-10 HRLRAGASA
+10 
-19 APSVRGPANAGGF
+19 
-32 HRLAMIATA
+32 MIATA

-129 IERTQTQYSGL
+129 IERTQTHYREL

-166 FQAAVKELVAARDFG
+166 FQAAVKELVTARDFG

-437 AGEVRALAQRSADAA
+437 AAEVRQLAMRAGEAA
-452 KEIKGLIDGSVAKV
+452 REIKGLIATSAQNVETGTALVNGAGHTMDQIVESIRNVASMISDISTTTLSQTRDINDINTAV
-466 EQGARLVG
+466 ARL
-474 DAGATM
+474 DQM
-480 TDIVEQAQ
+480 
-488 RVAGL
+488 
-493 IAEISTATAEQTD
+493 
-506 GIAQVGEAV
+506 
-515 AHLDRSTQQNAALVE
+515 TQQNSALVE
-530 QSAAAAQALKQQAA
+530 ESAAASEGLRHQANELTHLISQFVLPPQ
-544 QLAQAVSVFRLGFDA
+544 
-559 AASSSAHS
+559 HE
-567 SPRRSHAL
+567 AL
-575 PDRAASAAPRLPGV
+575 PVPGPVRMPALPSA